1 MGTREIVCGQYH
13 GAPLI
18 AVQIAEDLFGAP
30 NAVSV
35 HVIPRLVEKQHFR
48 LQDKGA
54 CQGHSLGF
62 STGERAGVSVLESLQ
77 SYEIQSLEGMQAIG
91 EHPRQFGKVRHT
103 IIREGRRYWVVDGNI
118 HFGMM
123 PTHST
128 RVLLLDA
135 NPVALKVDG
144 IVRMTEVPRVLPLP
158 QAFQGDER
166 NWYVGLAL
174 VDEIVV
180 PVVSPEAFLSH
191 YDLMALEQ
199 SSPTRVAD
207 VVRVMA

>member
-1 MGTREIVCGQYH
+1 MRLPRHKKKVQRASGYPVILFTIGDNLFAI
-13 GAPLI
+13 GAA
-18 AVQIAEDLFGAP
+18 AV
-30 NAVSV
+30 N
-35 HVIPRLVEKQHFR
+35 
-48 LQDKGA
+48 
-54 CQGHSLGF
+54 
-62 STGERAGVSVLESLQ
+62 
-77 SYEIQSLEGMQAIG
+77 EIQSLEGMQAIG